1 MQDFFS
7 MGGYGTYVW
16 ASYGLTAFVMLALLV
31 SSIRSLKSTEA
42 TFARLKQAMAPIEN
56 QKEQKTEIPNGDEA

>member
-31 SSIRSLKSTEA
+31 SSIRSLKSTES
-42 TFARLKQAMAPIEN
+42 TFARLKQVMASTEN

>member
-1 MQDFFS
+1 
-7 MGGYGTYVW
+7 
-16 ASYGLTAFVMLALLV
+16 MLVLLV

-42 TFARLKQAMAPIEN
+42 TFARLKQAMAPTEN